1 MKVKEYVDF
10 AHFEND
16 PHRHDVDLIC
26 IVGNPNGYVCADFI
40 TDCRRW
46 QTAFRRFFNVLGS
59 DPRFEGW
66 DSTVYEAMLNGVWKD
81 KELVDDKY
89 TGGWFWEVED
99 LDGEPLCTVC
109 LITQSEAA
117 AIAKEQ
123 ELTKAGL
130 TAWYDQIQ

>member
-1 MKVKEYVDF
+1 MKQRV
-10 AHFEND
+10 
-16 PHRHDVDLIC
+16 C
-26 IVGNPNGYVCADFI
+26 IK
-40 TDCRRW
+40 T
-46 QTAFRRFFNVLGS
+46 
-59 DPRFEGW
+59 
-66 DSTVYEAMLNGVWKD
+66 GVSP
-81 KELVDDKY
+81 
-89 TGGWFWEVED
+89 

>member
-1 MKVKEYVDF
+1 MALY
-10 AHFEND
+10 A
-16 PHRHDVDLIC
+16 
-26 IVGNPNGYVCADFI
+26 VCY
-40 TDCRRW
+40 
-46 QTAFRRFFNVLGS
+46 QT
-59 DPRFEGW
+59 
-66 DSTVYEAMLNGVWKD
+66 GVSP
-81 KELVDDKY
+81 
-89 TGGWFWEVED
+89 